1 MAEIIFTYNTI
12 PTVIP
17 CNKNESMKEICQR
30 FANKVQIN
38 ISKVYFLYG
47 GQTLDI
53 NQTFNNILKDYD
65 KNSNRINVLVYSY
78 ENKNENNNLEISK
91 DIICSKCGNIC
102 LISFNKYKINIS
114 GCINNHLINDIA
126 LSEFQ
131 NFQKI
136 DSSKILCNDCKNNNK
151 RNSYNFYKCLTC
163 KKDLCPLCMN
173 QAHKEHDYI
182 EYDKINYTCN
192 LHNEYFSS
200 YCKKCNRNLC
210 MFCESE
216 HKDKEN
222 IIYYRDILPKKD
234 VMKNQKEEIKNI
246 INKFKEKIQEIKIIL
261 ESIISNL
268 EIYYNINDGLLKN
281 FEKKNRN
288 FQLFK
293 NMNEIINN
301 NFNILKELNV
311 IKNENNKI
319 KFFNYAF
326 NIYEQMNNK
335 NINNDLNKISNSIL
349 KENINFGVDGTQ
361 EEKKL
366 MQTISESIKISEN
379 KIKNEIKDE
388 RNKDILI
395 NQGISKNILDKEKTI
410 ESNHEKNKSIQE
422 KKFMD
427 KKEILFD
434 KINKND
440 KNLYFVNASKEMG
453 KYDDMCNFLENEIK
467 KRTSDFNSEERNLIS
482 NAYKDL
488 ISNPRSS
495 LRIILAYE
503 AKEKKKD
510 HSYYLSYII
519 EYKKKIFEELKKNC
533 SRVIKIIDEYLL
545 KKAKDDEA
553 IVFYYKMKGDYDSF
567 IAESSEGNIKIQ
579 AEDSASKAYIEA
591 IKRTSKLYILNP
603 VRLELYLNY
612 SVFLYEF
619 LNDRIKAIDIAKK
632 VISEADREL
641 PNIDEDAD
649 ENKDT
654 VSLYNFLKENVEC
667 WESEEYED

>member
-17 CNKNESMKEICQR
+17 CNKNEFMKEICQR

-53 NQTFNNILKDYD
+53 NQTFNNVLKDYD

-78 ENKNENNNLEISK
+78 ENKNENNNPEISK

-102 LISFNKYKINIS
+102 LINFNKYKINIS

-126 LSEFQ
+126 FSEFQ

-163 KKDLCPLCMN
+163 KKNLCPLCMN

-234 VMKNQKEEIKNI
+234 VMKNQKEEIKNV

-319 KFFNYAF
+319 KFFNYAL

-335 NINNDLNKISNSIL
+335 NINNNLNKISNSIQ

-361 EEKKL
+361 EEQKL
-366 MQTISESIKISEN
+366 MKKNSESIKISEN

-553 IVFYYKMKGDYDSF
+553 IVFYYKMKGDYDRF

-579 AEDSASKAYIEA
+579 AEDSASKAYTEA

-612 SVFLYEF
+612 SIFLYEV

-654 VSLYNFLKENVEC
+654 VSLYYLLKENVEC

>member
-53 NQTFNNILKDYD
+53 NQTFNNVLKDYD

-78 ENKNENNNLEISK
+78 ENKNENNNKEISK

-102 LISFNKYKINIS
+102 LINFNKYKINIS

-126 LSEFQ
+126 FSEFQ

-163 KKDLCPLCMN
+163 KKNLCPLCMN
-173 QAHKEHDYI
+173 QTHKEHDYI

-293 NMNEIINN
+293 NMNEIISN

-319 KFFNYAF
+319 KFFNYAL

-335 NINNDLNKISNSIL
+335 NINNNLSNSIQ
-349 KENINFGVDGTQ
+349 KENINFGFDGTQ
-361 EEKKL
+361 EEQKL
-366 MQTISESIKISEN
+366 MKKNSESIKISEN

-440 KNLYFVNASKEMG
+440 KNLYFVNVSKEMG

-488 ISNPRSS
+488 ISNPRRS
-495 LRIILAYE
+495 LRTILAYE
-503 AKEKKKD
+503 VKEAKKE

-519 EYKKKIFEELKKNC
+519 EYEKKIFEELKKNC

-553 IVFYYKMKGDYDSF
+553 IVFYYKMKGDYDRF

-632 VISEADREL
+632 AISEADKEL
-641 PNIDEDAD
+641 PNIDEN

-654 VSLYNFLKENVEC
+654 VSLYNLLKENVEC

>member
-1 MAEIIFTYNTI
+1 
-12 PTVIP
+12 
-17 CNKNESMKEICQR
+17 
-30 FANKVQIN
+30 
-38 ISKVYFLYG
+38 
-47 GQTLDI
+47 
-53 NQTFNNILKDYD
+53 
-65 KNSNRINVLVYSY
+65 
-78 ENKNENNNLEISK
+78 
-91 DIICSKCGNIC
+91 
-102 LISFNKYKINIS
+102 
-114 GCINNHLINDIA
+114 
-126 LSEFQ
+126 
-131 NFQKI
+131 
-136 DSSKILCNDCKNNNK
+136 
-151 RNSYNFYKCLTC
+151 
-163 KKDLCPLCMN
+163 
-173 QAHKEHDYI
+173 
-182 EYDKINYTCN
+182 
-192 LHNEYFSS
+192 
-200 YCKKCNRNLC
+200 
-210 MFCESE
+210 
-216 HKDKEN
+216 
-222 IIYYRDILPKKD
+222 
-234 VMKNQKEEIKNI
+234 
-246 INKFKEKIQEIKIIL
+246 
-261 ESIISNL
+261 
-268 EIYYNINDGLLKN
+268 
-281 FEKKNRN
+281 
-288 FQLFK
+288 
-293 NMNEIINN
+293 
-301 NFNILKELNV
+301 
-311 IKNENNKI
+311 
-319 KFFNYAF
+319 
-326 NIYEQMNNK
+326 MNNK
-335 NINNDLNKISNSIL
+335 NINNNLNKISNSIQ

-361 EEKKL
+361 EEQKL
-366 MQTISESIKISEN
+366 MKKNSESIKISEN

-553 IVFYYKMKGDYDSF
+553 IVFYYKMKGDYDRF

-591 IKRTSKLYILNP
+591 IKRSSKLYILNP

-632 VISEADREL
+632 VIREADREL
-641 PNIDEDAD
+641 PYIDEDAD
-649 ENKDT
+649 ENKDA
-654 VSLYNFLKENVEC
+654 VSLYNLLKENVEY